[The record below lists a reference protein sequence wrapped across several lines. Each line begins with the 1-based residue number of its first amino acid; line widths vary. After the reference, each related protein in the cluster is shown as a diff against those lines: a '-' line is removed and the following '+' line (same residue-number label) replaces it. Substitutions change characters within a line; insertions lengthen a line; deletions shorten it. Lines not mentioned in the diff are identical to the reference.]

1 MPHQWIVVYTA
12 AGLIQAEIIKS
23 LLSSADIPVRL
34 SQDSAGAVYAL
45 TVGPMGEVDV
55 LVPDSRVAEAQA
67 LIGQYER
74 GELETGDL
82 ADSGETG
89 DD

>member
-1 MPHQWIVVYTA
+1 MPPQWIVVYTA

-23 LLSSADIPVRL
+23 LLESAELPVQL

-55 LVPDSRVAEAQA
+55 LVPDARAAEAQA
-67 LIGQYER
+67 LIEQYER
-74 GELETGDL
+74 HELETGDL
-82 ADSGETG
+82 ADSGGPVEE
-89 DD
+89 